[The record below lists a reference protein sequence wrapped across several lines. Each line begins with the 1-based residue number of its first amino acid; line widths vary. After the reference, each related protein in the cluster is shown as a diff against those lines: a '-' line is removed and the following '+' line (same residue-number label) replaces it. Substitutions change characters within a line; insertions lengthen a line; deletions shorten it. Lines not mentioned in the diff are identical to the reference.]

1 MENVLA
7 FLVSMFVVVV
17 FGLFSIFAV
26 KNMYASQGSF
36 LRNEAVLAFRQL
48 LESPLNETKNPPTIG
63 IAMYRKEGDI
73 IAVHPYIVNM
83 TAVWRLKKSVLKNE
97 DSYEANKTGLV
108 SKEDDFRIILYN
120 GTTYIILGKNITRS
134 KVVSMSGYAFCPK
147 YPGSD
152 PFCPSNGNITVK
164 VIVTGD

>member
-17 FGLFSIFAV
+17 FGLFSIFAI

-36 LRNEAVLAFRQL
+36 LQNEAVLAFRQL

-83 TAVWRLKKSVLKNE
+83 TAVWQLKKSVLKNE
-97 DSYEANKTGLV
+97 DSYEANKIGLV
-108 SKEDDFRIILYN
+108 SKEDDFRVILYN

-134 KVVSMSGYAFCPK
+134 KVVSMSGYAFCP
-147 YPGSD
+147 PGSD